1 MKKMSN
7 RKTFLT
13 ALSCMLISAC
23 PPAWA
28 GDCVPEGMNEERAPV
43 AMPDLFPAAI
53 PLPDGYTLISASGG
67 PADEYNPY
75 PFAMLEFLAPIGK
88 EALFS
93 FYEQALP
100 AAGYRIVM
108 WEKDDGATGLR
119 VRGDGIDLASFAI
132 GEYDCQGYASISVSL
147 LP

>member
-1 MKKMSN
+1 MKKN
-7 RKTFLT
+7 NHRTTILT
-13 ALSCMLISAC
+13 TLSSFLISTC
-23 PPAWA
+23 PLAWA
-28 GDCVPEGMNEERAPV
+28 EDCVPEGTNEERPPV
-43 AMPDLFPAAI
+43 AIPDLFPATI
-53 PLPDGYTLISASGG
+53 PLPEGYTLISATGG

-93 FYEQALP
+93 YYEQALP

-108 WEKDDGATGLR
+108 WEKDDGATGFR
-119 VRGDGIDLASFAI
+119 VRGDGIDQASFAI
-132 GEYDCQGYASISVSL
+132 SDYDCQGYANISVSL